1 MSDPLTEA
9 MAISGGY
16 PRTGDTS
23 AMDRERERI
32 FAERVA
38 HIEAN
43 PLLVALSAI
52 TDLGTCGGR
61 GGLQKAVDIASAA
74 IEADLRRQEHVGKA
88 GGFCPECG
96 APNYGG
102 PRQRKEK

>member
-1 MSDPLTEA
+1 MSSERPHGTMAGDDPVLGA
-9 MAISGGY
+9 G
-16 PRTGDTS
+16 S
-23 AMDRERERI
+23 AAKRDHILAERI
-32 FAERVA
+32 AF
-38 HIEAN
+38 IEAD
-43 PLLVALSAI
+43 PRRAALSAI

-74 IEADLRRQEHVGKA
+74 LEADFEREKHVGKA

-102 PRQRKEK
+102 PRERKEK